1 MSESKLLANEKEIV
15 VPGEKIASGMSFIPG
30 YGTYRSSED
39 IIASTMGIV
48 RVEGKVIKLV
58 SLSGNYLPK
67 TGDVI
72 IGKIT
77 DVNLSAWNVDTN
89 SAYVAMLSIK
99 DATSDFIRKG
109 DDLTKYFDIG
119 DYIVT
124 KIFNV
129 TTQNLVDVTMKGPGL
144 RKLIGGRI
152 IKVNPNKVP
161 RIIGKQG
168 SMVSMIKN
176 VTNCQIIVGQN
187 GLIWIKGEPQNEIMA
202 VSAIKKIETESHM
215 SGLTDRIKE
224 FIGAPDTQEMPPSQ
238 TQDEGNGENGDNH
251 E

>member
-1 MSESKLLANEKEIV
+1 MSESTLCVNEKDIV
-15 VPGEKIASGMSFIPG
+15 VPGEVLAEGMSYIPG
-30 YGTYRSSED
+30 IGTHRKD
-39 IIASTMGIV
+39 QQILASNVGVV
-48 RVEGKVIKLV
+48 RLEGKVIKLV
-58 SLSGNYLPK
+58 PLSGRYLPR

-72 IGKIT
+72 LGKIT

-99 DATSDFIRKG
+99 DASSDFIRKG

-119 DYIVT
+119 DYVVT
-124 KIFNV
+124 KIINV

-144 RKLIGGRI
+144 RKLVGGRI

-168 SMVSMIKN
+168 SMVTMIKN
-176 VTNCQIIVGQN
+176 VTGCAIIVGQN
-187 GLIWIKGEPQNEIMA
+187 GVIWIKGEPQSEILA
-202 VSAIKKIETESHM
+202 VQSIKKIESESHI

-224 FIGAPDTQEMPPSQ
+224 FIGAPEENPAGPETAPEI
-238 TQDEGNGENGDNH
+238 EGDGR
-251 E
+251 